1 MKNISVF
8 KDTSDY
14 LPMLNAVLIT
24 DLIVIA
30 FLLMGFIQ
38 SKVLKAWYTNFNLSA
53 VIADIL
59 IIFIGILIARFLYPY
74 IFAQYS
80 LWKFIGLAVVIQII
94 HDILFYLLAKSVPRG
109 QSKIMD
115 VFKDYGKE
123 KGSGAIMAD
132 STMMITAIL
141 IASFLKEKSL
151 NTNLI
156 TLVVSVYIVP
166 YMIYSM

>member
-1 MKNISVF
+1 
-8 KDTSDY
+8 
-14 LPMLNAVLIT
+14 MLNAVLIT

-38 SKVLKAWYTNFNLSA
+38 SKVLKAWYTNFTLSA

-59 IIFIGILIARFLYPY
+59 IIFIGILIARFLYPH

-80 LWKFIGLAVVIQII
+80 LLKFIGLAVVIQII

-115 VFKDYGKE
+115 LFKDYGKE